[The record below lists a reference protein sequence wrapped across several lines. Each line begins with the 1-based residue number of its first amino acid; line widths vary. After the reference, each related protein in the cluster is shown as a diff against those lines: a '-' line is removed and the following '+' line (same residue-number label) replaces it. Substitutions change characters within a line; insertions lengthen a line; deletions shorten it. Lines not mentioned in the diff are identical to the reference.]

1 MYVLQY
7 SCLKLGKKFLFL
19 DFSVNKRKLVF
30 FLIEVSELYPKAAC
44 VENEI
49 HFSKH
54 ILDLVILRKG
64 TCPAFVICG
73 IFFFLRQ
80 KLSHFLQQP

>member
-1 MYVLQY
+1 M
-7 SCLKLGKKFLFL
+7 
-19 DFSVNKRKLVF
+19 F

-54 ILDLVILRKG
+54 ILDLVILGKG
-64 TCPAFVICG
+64 TCPAFVICD
-73 IFFFLRQ
+73 IFF
-80 KLSHFLQQP
+80 LSQTETQPFPTATLVHDVRESPLKS